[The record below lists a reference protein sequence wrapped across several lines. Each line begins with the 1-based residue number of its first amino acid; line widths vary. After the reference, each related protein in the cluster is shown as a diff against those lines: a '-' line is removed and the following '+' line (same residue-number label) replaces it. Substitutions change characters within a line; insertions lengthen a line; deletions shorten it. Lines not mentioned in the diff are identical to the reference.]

1 MLAQILTC
9 IGASAAVF
17 LTYTLLVV
25 VQTEP
30 WYSPQYFIP
39 ILGEIHPLLPLLR
52 AIFFNL
58 SCLSTDAAET
68 HRCPLSTRLLWALL
82 MPVLT
87 QLMKTS
93 LECRHDAGE
102 CNIWSVCGADCAP

>member
-1 MLAQILTC
+1 MQGMLAQILTC

-39 ILGEIHPLLPLLR
+39 ILGEMHPLLPLLQ
-52 AIFFNL
+52 ANYFVL
-58 SCLSTDAAET
+58 SCLTIDTAET
-68 HRCPLSTRLLWALL
+68 HHCPIS
-82 MPVLT
+82 
-87 QLMKTS
+87 
-93 LECRHDAGE
+93 
-102 CNIWSVCGADCAP
+102 

>member
-52 AIFFNL
+52 AGFFIL
-58 SCLSTDAAET
+58 SCLSIDTAER
-68 HRCPLSTRLLWALL
+68 HHCFMSTRLLWAVLL
-82 MPVLT
+82 PALA
-87 QLMKTS
+87 QLMNKCP
-93 LECRHDAGE
+93 EMQA
-102 CNIWSVCGADCAP
+102 